1 MIFTQTAF
9 KAKIAELETENAAL
23 TAQLATANSRLEELT
38 GANERIAE
46 LETEA
51 TAAQEAATTAAAQ
64 ISTLEAAAATH
75 AAALKAAEES
85 AAAKAIEICASAGI
99 EKPLEIEGGSTEV
112 TDHFEIMAKLPPA
125 QRAIYFREN
134 QKAIKASLK

>member
-9 KAKIAELETENAAL
+9 KAKISELETENAAL

-38 GANERIAE
+38 GANERIVE

-51 TAAQEAATTAAAQ
+51 TTAQEAATAAAAQ

-85 AAAKAIEICASAGI
+85 AAAKAIEIAAAAGI
-99 EKPLEIEGGSTEV
+99 QNPLDIDGGGGVVETKTMTREAFTALKPFEQAAFCKAGGKLTE
-112 TDHFEIMAKLPPA
+112 
-125 QRAIYFREN
+125 
-134 QKAIKASLK
+134 